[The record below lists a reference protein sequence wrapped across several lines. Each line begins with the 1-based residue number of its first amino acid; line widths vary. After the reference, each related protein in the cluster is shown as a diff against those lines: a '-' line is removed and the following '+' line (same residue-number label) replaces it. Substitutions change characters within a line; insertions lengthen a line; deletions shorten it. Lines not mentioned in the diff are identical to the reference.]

1 MGNKKM
7 RPRPGIISMPPKKKV
22 RPPREFISPPAPPSM
37 PMPMAPKAVEKV
49 KQMVPFLPPQVIK
62 EVLPSLPPQ
71 VIKEVAPK
79 IPPQVMKEVAPSLPP
94 QVIKEVLPSLP
105 PQVMKEV
112 APSLPLPIPATRDPV
127 QEAVGKLLGGPPL
140 GPSDRP
146 VGPMIIPGT
155 EELPFKKIPPRIQP
169 RVQRP
174 PSIEEQVAQVLSGP
188 SFPGRQM
195 PKLPQQPMR
204 MPEPVGPV
212 TDTTTMPSMPT
223 TGIASLSDVLPLLD
237 MGGEDIMQL
246 LSDLPKTPPAP
257 VQPPVD
263 PIVEEILKDIIGP
276 TGLKEDPRIKPIK
289 EFIEEERPPMMETPP
304 FAVDPIPNL
313 APLPPM
319 SLVDAEGN
327 PYVPRHSEQ
336 DPITGEVLN
345 NQPFGGE
352 TPPFAVDP
360 IPDPITGD
368 RYPQT
373 NDSNPYGFT
382 PPPADSMNT
391 MAMVPYHNPTT
402 GETWMAPSGG
412 WTAPPGW
419 EVAPSQSFLPGEP
432 GEPMVPAPDV
442 GAPAPE
448 PMMPPAPE
456 TTPAPEPMMPPA
468 PETTPVQGMTMEQ
481 MQQMIADMQAQQ
493 QEQAVARAA
502 QEKEMSKQ
510 YMVYG
515 DRTGYN
521 PYLSGQYQSDPY
533 GPSGVPNMGGITTI
547 PVPDGYG
554 IYNPVY
560 GG

>member
-1 MGNKKM
+1 MAR
-7 RPRPGIISMPPKKKV
+7 RPSTTGPRRIGMPN
-22 RPPREFISPPAPPSM
+22 
-37 PMPMAPKAVEKV
+37 
-49 KQMVPFLPPQVIK
+49 
-62 EVLPSLPPQ
+62 
-71 VIKEVAPK
+71 
-79 IPPQVMKEVAPSLPP
+79 
-94 QVIKEVLPSLP
+94 
-105 PQVMKEV
+105 
-112 APSLPLPIPATRDPV
+112 TTTGPV
-127 QEAVGKLLGGPPL
+127 
-140 GPSDRP
+140 
-146 VGPMIIPGT
+146 IIPGT
-155 EELPFKKIPPRIQP
+155 EELPFKKIPPRKQFL
-169 RVQRP
+169 QRP
-174 PSIEEQVAQVLSGP
+174 PSIEQRRPPTIEERVAKVLSGP

-195 PKLPQQPMR
+195 PKIPEQPMR

-212 TDTTTMPSMPT
+212 TDMRTMPSMPT

-257 VQPPVD
+257 VQPPAM
-263 PIVEEILKDIIGP
+263 PIVEEILKDLI
-276 TGLKEDPRIKPIK
+276 LKEGPMIIPGTEELPFKKIPPIK
-289 EFIEEERPPMMETPP
+289 QFIEEERPPMM
-304 FAVDPIPNL
+304 
-313 APLPPM
+313 
-319 SLVDAEGN
+319 
-327 PYVPRHSEQ
+327 
-336 DPITGEVLN
+336 
-345 NQPFGGE
+345 E

-419 EVAPSQSFLPGEP
+419 EVKPSQSFLPSEP
-432 GEPMVPAPDV
+432 SVPAPAPDV
-442 GAPAPE
+442 GAPE

-456 TTPAPEPMMPPA
+456 T
-468 PETTPVQGMTMEQ
+468 ETTPVQGMTMEQ

-502 QEKEMSKQ
+502 QEKEMAQ
-510 YMVYG
+510 NYMVPTS
-515 DRTGYN
+515 RMGYN

-560 GG
+560 GR